1 MKNKYIIYLLI
12 FFLFLAGCDSL
23 KKSLGFEKDAPD
35 AFLIKKRDPINM
47 PPNYDLL
54 PPDSKSKVIKKKN
67 NNDLKNIL
75 SNSNTE
81 AETNSKDTK
90 PSSIEEEVIKNIK

>member
-1 MKNKYIIYLLI
+1 MKNKYTIYLIIL
-12 FFLFLAGCDSL
+12 FLFLAGCDNL
-23 KKSLGFEKDAPD
+23 KKGLGFEKDAPD

-81 AETNSKDTK
+81 EEIGSKDAK

>member
-1 MKNKYIIYLLI
+1 MKNKYTIYLIIL
-12 FFLFLAGCDSL
+12 FLFLAGCDNL
-23 KKSLGFEKDAPD
+23 KKGLGFEKDAPD

-47 PPNYDLL
+47 PPNHDLL
-54 PPDSKSKVIKKKN
+54 PPDSKSKIIKKKN

-81 AETNSKDTK
+81 EETDSKDAKHST
-90 PSSIEEEVIKNIK
+90 IEEEVIKNIK

>member
-1 MKNKYIIYLLI
+1 MRNKYTIYLII

-54 PPDSKSKVIKKKN
+54 PPDSKSKVINKKN

-75 SNSNTE
+75 SNSSIE
-81 AETNSKDTK
+81 EEKNSKDTK
-90 PSSIEEEVIKNIK
+90 SSSIEEEIIKNIK

>member
-12 FFLFLAGCDSL
+12 FFLFLAGCDSI
-23 KKSLGFEKDAPD
+23 KKGLGFEKDVSD

-54 PPDSKSKVIKKKN
+54 PPDSKSKIIKKKN

-81 AETNSKDTK
+81 EETDGKDAK
-90 PSSIEEEVIKNIK
+90 PSTIEEEVIKNIK